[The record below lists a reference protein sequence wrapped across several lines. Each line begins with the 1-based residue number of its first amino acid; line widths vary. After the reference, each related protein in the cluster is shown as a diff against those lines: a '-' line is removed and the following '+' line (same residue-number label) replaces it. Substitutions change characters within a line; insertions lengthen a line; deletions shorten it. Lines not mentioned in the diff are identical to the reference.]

1 MTFPTSSELGSLTLN
16 SFDGQAR
23 TEELEKK
30 LVFEMRSSTTYL
42 MESKPVGMRSGISC
56 CEI

>member
-16 SFDGQAR
+16 SFDGLAR

-42 MESKPVGMRSGISC
+42 MEQACGD
-56 CEI
+56 EIWDQLL